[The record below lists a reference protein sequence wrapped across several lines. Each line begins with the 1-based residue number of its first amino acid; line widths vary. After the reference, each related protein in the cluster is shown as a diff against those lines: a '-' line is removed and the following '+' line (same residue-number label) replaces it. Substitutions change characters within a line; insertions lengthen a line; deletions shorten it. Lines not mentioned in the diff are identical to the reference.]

1 MTLALTGVE
10 RGPRA
15 LMYCTL
21 TPRSMDHWVKI
32 ANKNNGMFNIFHW
45 GGMYPTYP
53 AHRPNHPPTHPSS

>member
-45 GGMYPTYP
+45 GGMYP
-53 AHRPNHPPTHPSS
+53 